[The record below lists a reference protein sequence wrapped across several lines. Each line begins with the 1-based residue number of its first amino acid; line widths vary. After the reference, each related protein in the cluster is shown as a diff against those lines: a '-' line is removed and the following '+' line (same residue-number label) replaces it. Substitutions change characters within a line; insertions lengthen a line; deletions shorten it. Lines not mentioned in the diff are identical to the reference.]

1 MAKEVYC
8 PERRT
13 RDNLTDYSGIYL
25 ANKYINQPKASEA
38 TVITKKRVSPY
49 FSLDLKSD
57 LLIRARTIETR
68 RA

>member
-1 MAKEVYC
+1 LN
-8 PERRT
+8 R
-13 RDNLTDYSGIYL
+13 GIYL

>member
-1 MAKEVYC
+1 VLLN
-8 PERRT
+8 
-13 RDNLTDYSGIYL
+13 RDTYL

-38 TVITKKRVSPY
+38 TVIVKKRVSPY

-57 LLIRARTIETR
+57 LLIIARTMETR